1 MVDFG
6 ASQLISVF
14 DGPVAED
21 ALRLPNRR
29 RLLRVGMVAA
39 ALLVVT
45 QGIWWAEPVAL
56 FRVLEWA
63 APSIVWRVPTD
74 QPLVA
79 LSFDDGP
86 NPTHTPEVLALL
98 PHYGAHATFFL
109 IGSRAAAHPELVAAI
124 KADGHEVGN
133 HYLHRGTTLADGSE
147 AFAANL
153 TQAEQIIG
161 LPASG
166 KLFRPPGGVA
176 WPSQLRQACELGYA
190 SVLGS
195 AYPHDPAHPPVGYI
209 EWLVKKNMV
218 PGAIVIL
225 HDGIS
230 DPTRSIQALPE
241 ILAEGKRRG
250 IRFVS
255 VGELLQERGGR
266 RTSGCS

>member
-1 MVDFG
+1 
-6 ASQLISVF
+6 VF
-14 DGPVAED
+14 DGPLVED
-21 ALRLPNRR
+21 ALRLPSRR
-29 RLLRVGMVAA
+29 RLLGVGMGAT
-39 ALLVVT
+39 ALLVVS
-45 QGIWWAEPVAL
+45 QVIWWAEPVAL

-63 APSIVWRVPTD
+63 APRIVWRVPTN

-86 NPTHTPEVLALL
+86 NPKHTPEVLALL
-98 PHYGAHATFFL
+98 AQHGAHATFFL

-124 KADGHEVGN
+124 GAGGHEVGN
-133 HYLHRGTTLADGSE
+133 HYLHRGTTLGDGRE

-153 TQAEQIIG
+153 TRAEQIIG
-161 LPASG
+161 LSTSP

-176 WPSQLRQACELGYA
+176 WPSQLRQACELGYT

-230 DPTRSIQALPE
+230 DPARSLQALPE

-255 VGELLQERGGR
+255 VGELLQGRGGR
-266 RTSGCS
+266 RTTGCS